1 MTTDNNRLNELLN
14 RYTNGYSTEEER
26 RELILLIDQLPQDQM
41 SLKLWQELWE
51 TTEEKKSLYSPKAKR
66 ILHAIL
72 ESDRA
77 RIPDIKKYSWTI
89 NLRVAAV
96 FALLVTFTSIYY
108 YVNSDS
114 VGLSVSKSSSL
125 RVKQQ
130 ITLPDGSLV
139 VLNEGSTLDFP
150 PTFNGKLTR
159 EVILKGEGFFDIR
172 HDPSKPF
179 IVHSGKL
186 KTTVIG
192 TAFNISAYDSSKNIT
207 VTVSRG
213 KVKVSDDSE
222 VIGILSMDQQLTFN
236 TKRNTSTQQKIDSKK
251 STAWVEADIFFDEVT
266 FEDAVSLLEKRFNLK
281 ITFSNDKLRA
291 CRFTATFI
299 SGADLEQ
306 ILTVI
311 CEFNNARHRKLSDG
325 LIVIEG
331 DGCVES

>member
-1 MTTDNNRLNELLN
+1 MN
-14 RYTNGYSTEEER
+14 RYTDGCSTDEER
-26 RELILLIDQLPQDQM
+26 QELILLIDQLPEDHV
-41 SLKLWQELWE
+41 SLKLWEELWE
-51 TTEEKKSLYSPKAKR
+51 ATKEKKSIDASKARR
-66 ILHAIL
+66 ILHTIL
-72 ESDRA
+72 ESDRS
-77 RIPDIKKYSWTI
+77 RVSDIKKFSWTI

-96 FALLVTFTSIYY
+96 FTLLVTCFSIYY
-108 YVNSDS
+108 YVNSDP
-114 VGLSVSKSSSL
+114 VGLSVSESSSL

-139 VLNEGSTLDFP
+139 ILNEGSTLDYP
-150 PTFNGKLTR
+150 PTFNNKLTR
-159 EVILKGEGFFDIR
+159 EVILKGEGFFDIK

-207 VTVSRG
+207 VTVARG
-213 KVKVSDDSE
+213 KVKVSDDTE

-266 FEDAVSLLEKRFNLK
+266 FEEAISLLEKRFNLK
-281 ITFSNDKLRA
+281 IKFNNDKLRT

-299 SGADLEQ
+299 SGEELEH

-325 LIVIEG
+325 LIIIEG
-331 DGCVES
+331 DGCV